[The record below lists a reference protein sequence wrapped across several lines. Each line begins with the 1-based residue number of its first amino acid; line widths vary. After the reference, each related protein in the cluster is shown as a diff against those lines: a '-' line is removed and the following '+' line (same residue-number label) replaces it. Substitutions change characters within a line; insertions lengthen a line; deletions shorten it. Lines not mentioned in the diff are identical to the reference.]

1 MSWNPGN
8 KCSPLDAKHHNSST
22 SLTAP
27 FVLYFWNAFVQIAT
41 TLHILE
47 QLRNFFGCYCSSQSN
62 LAFLQAERNYT
73 SSSKDQKS
81 GVVSNS
87 ALQELKMFPGRT
99 DLSFLPWVGRLRNG
113 GAYTVIGRTHSPFS
127 LFSTRSGCSY
137 LEKREARITHSVSC
151 RRLGRYSH
159 FRATDDTLNKVKQI
173 K

>member
-1 MSWNPGN
+1 MQSHLMQNIATHQPV
-8 KCSPLDAKHHNSST
+8 SPLHLFSIYEMLLYKAPHCTSSNN
-22 SLTAP
+22 
-27 FVLYFWNAFVQIAT
+27 W
-41 TLHILE
+41 
-47 QLRNFFGCYCSSQSN
+47 LRNFFGCYCSSQSN

-159 FRATDDTLNKVKQI
+159 FRATDDTLNKVKLV